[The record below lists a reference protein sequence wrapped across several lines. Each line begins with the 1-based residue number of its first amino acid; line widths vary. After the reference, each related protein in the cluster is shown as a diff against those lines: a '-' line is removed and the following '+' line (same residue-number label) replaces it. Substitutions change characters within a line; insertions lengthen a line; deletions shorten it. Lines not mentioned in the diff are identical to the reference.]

1 MKQAVLVRGSG
12 AGGPSFACFASFVS
26 CTTVASQEA
35 GGNAYPSFATVASQ
49 EAGGSWVGCFARL
62 PSVGKREI
70 NIKEILNI
78 A

>member
-1 MKQAVLVRGSG
+1 MVASLVSFRVL
-12 AGGPSFACFASFVS
+12 
-26 CTTVASQEA
+26 ASQE